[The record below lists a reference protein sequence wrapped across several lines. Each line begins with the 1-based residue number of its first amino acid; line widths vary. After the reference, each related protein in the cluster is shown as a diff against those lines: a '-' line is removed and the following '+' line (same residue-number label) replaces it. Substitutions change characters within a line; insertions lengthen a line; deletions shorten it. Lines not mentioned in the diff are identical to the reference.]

1 MSLARRHPAHGR
13 QGSNSLGGAGSA
25 GTVRSGSECLAHAV
39 RNKNS
44 GLKSASPTAVFGA
57 AERDK
62 GEGKDELV
70 GGEGTRDD
78 IAGDSSGIAG
88 SNSKSIKSL
97 SDGSDIQDHVVKDA
111 PTPAADKCR
120 SGSGKGKGKGKH
132 VEFVGG
138 GHALH
143 IWTLRDPRKKMKSV
157 YNSLQLHHPR
167 LPPKVIFFK
176 IMVILI
182 FVQFKRERE

>member
-13 QGSNSLGGAGSA
+13 QRSNSLGGAGSA

-57 AERDK
+57 AERDM

-138 GHALH
+138 G
-143 IWTLRDPRKKMKSV
+143 PRATHLDTKGPKEEDEEC
-157 YNSLQLHHPR
+157 LQ
-167 LPPKVIFFK
+167 
-176 IMVILI
+176 
-182 FVQFKRERE
+182 